1 MKIKRYLI
9 SYSSGILRIRDR
21 QENKFIYNISIHNQ
35 DIAEN
40 IMDKWKSKN
49 YNIKIKLNG
58 RCRTI
63 QKV

>member
-21 QENKFIYNISIHNQ
+21 QENRFIYNISIHNQ
-35 DIAEN
+35 DIAET
-40 IMDKWKSKN
+40 IMNKWIAKN

-63 QKV
+63 QNV

>member
-35 DIAEN
+35 DIAET
-40 IMDKWKSKN
+40 IMNKWIAKN

-58 RCRTI
+58 LCRTI
-63 QKV
+63 QNV

>member
-21 QENKFIYNISIHNQ
+21 QDNKFIYNMSIHNQ
-35 DIAEN
+35 DIAES
-40 IMDKWKSKN
+40 IMNKWKSKN
-49 YNIKIKLNG
+49 YNIKIRLNG

-63 QKV
+63 QNV